1 MVASQWTA
9 RKTVDHVDF
18 DFDFSDVFGPPSSP
32 QQPSVPNTNELLV
45 YDEAEVI
52 CSRSHSLVGPT
63 TFINQSLKLSTMA
76 LQELEESPLVDV
88 VVDDDDGSLVNIESV
103 GLEDFEILKV
113 VENTGLLKSLQ

>member
-1 MVASQWTA
+1 M
-9 RKTVDHVDF
+9 DHVDF
-18 DFDFSDVFGPPSSP
+18 DFDFSDVFGPPPPP

-45 YDEAEVI
+45 YDEPEVI

-76 LQELEESPLVDV
+76 LQELEESPFVDV
-88 VVDDDDGSLVNIESV
+88 VVDDDDDDGSLVNIESV